1 MATSGTKTFNL
12 DLGEYIEEA
21 FERCGIEVR
30 TGYDQRTARRSLN
43 LLLAEWANRGLNQWT
58 IVRDSITVSPTGGVD
73 SGGVTYDLPVSTI
86 DIISMACR
94 FTNTAGSQNQQDL
107 TVDRISRDYYL
118 SIPNKLSIG
127 RPLQFYVNRQ
137 INPQLVIW
145 PKPDTSY
152 YLIVDKLVRMD
163 DAGSGA
169 NTLDIPF
176 RFYPCLVAGLAY
188 YIAMKKAPDRVQLLK
203 AVYEEEFDRAKSE
216 DRDRASL
223 QLTPVRNWYRVV

>member
-1 MATSGTKTFNL
+1 MTTSGTKSFSL
-12 DLGEYIEEA
+12 DVVEYIEEA
-21 FERCGIEVR
+21 FERCGIEIR

-58 IVRDSITVSPTGGVD
+58 IVRDSITVNNTL
-73 SGGVTYDLPVSTI
+73 GVTYVLPESTI

-94 FTNTAGSQNQQDL
+94 FTNTAGSQTQQDL

-118 SIPNKLSIG
+118 SIPNKLSVG

-137 INPQLVIW
+137 ITPELVIW
-145 PKPDTSY
+145 PKPDTEY

-163 DAGSGA
+163 DATGGMQ
-169 NTLDIPF
+169 TLDIPF
-176 RFYPCLVAGLAY
+176 RFYPCLAAGLVY

-223 QLTPVRNWYRVV
+223 QLTPVRDWYRVV

>member
-58 IVRDSITVSPTGGVD
+58 ISRDSITVSPTGGV
-73 SGGVTYDLPVSTI
+73 SSEGVIYNLPEATI

-94 FTNTAGSQNQQDL
+94 FVSTSNTQNQQDL

-118 SIPNKLSIG
+118 SIPNKLSVG
-127 RPLQFYVNRQ
+127 RPVQFYVNRQ
-137 INPQLVIW
+137 ITPQLVIW

-169 NTLDIPF
+169 NTIDIPF